1 MPHINEDSNKK
12 KINRWTKSE
21 ISNFQGTS
29 YSNEDNSDST
39 EQSMKKVYV
48 DEKPDERFC
57 VHLVDWE
64 KKNEDNFFTY
74 KEMVTNYWNTQK
86 KLGKGIMEALYVIY
100 DSDVVLCNNL
110 FGKYPFY
117 H

>member
-39 EQSMKKVYV
+39 KQSMKKDYV
-48 DEKPDERFC
+48 DEKPVPLRYLIPLE
-57 VHLVDWE
+57 WE

-74 KEMVTNYWNTQK
+74 VRLNELPACSFSRIK
-86 KLGKGIMEALYVIY
+86 
-100 DSDVVLCNNL
+100 
-110 FGKYPFY
+110 
-117 H
+117 